1 MATSASP
8 PEYNVTGID
17 YAERGHLR
25 YAGPIIDFHAHVMVT
40 RPGDPVGGPRVV
52 EGGPG
57 ASLEQAQTMLDVG
70 AEFGIVQTVTMC
82 PPEDIEPLRERFGD
96 RLVFNGMINK
106 KTPADSDDQ
115 AFRTL
120 ERFLELGVKVVKLW
134 SAPRGRER
142 GLFIDAPWRIE
153 ALKRARSAG
162 VRLVM
167 VHVADPD
174 VWFRTVYADAAKFGT
189 KPDQYV
195 GLERMMNLFPD
206 LIWIGAHMAGDS
218 EHPDHLQALLE
229 TYPFFHIDTS
239 ATKWQVREVSPRA
252 AAIRAL
258 VCKFPER
265 FLFGTDLVTRHTLN
279 REHYVSRYWCQRTLW
294 ESDWTGPSPIA
305 DADYTPPPEGPGTPT
320 LHGVGLPADVVDL
333 VYRRNAER
341 LLGLPV
347 V

>member
-1 MATSASP
+1 M
-8 PEYNVTGID
+8 I
-17 YAERGHLR
+17 
-25 YAGPIIDFHAHVMVT
+25 T
-40 RPGDPVGGPRVV
+40 RPGDPQSGPPP
-52 EGGPG
+52 GSGPG
-57 ASLEQAQTMLDVG
+57 ASLAQAETMLDVG
-70 AEFGIVQTVTMC
+70 AEFGVLQTATMC
-82 PPEDIEPLRERFGD
+82 PADDIAPLRERFGD
-96 RLVFNGMINK
+96 ALVFNAMVNK
-106 KTPADSDDQ
+106 KTVDESDDL
-115 AFRTL
+115 AMRNL

-142 GLFIDAPWRIE
+142 GLFVDAPWRID

-162 VRLVM
+162 VRMVM

-174 VWFRTVYADAAKFGT
+174 TWFRTMYADSAKFGT

-229 TYPFFHIDTS
+229 TYPQFYIDTS

-252 AAIRAL
+252 DAHRAL
-258 VCKFPER
+258 VTKFADR
-265 FLFGTDLVTRHTLN
+265 FLFGTDLVTRHHLV

-294 ESDWTGPSPIA
+294 ESTWTGPSPIA
-305 DADYTPPPEGPGTPT
+305 DADYRPTDGEPASPT
-320 LHGVGLPADVVDL
+320 LRGVGLSDEVL
-333 VYRRNAER
+333 QMVYFRNAER

-347 V
+347 I